1 MENSSEAS
9 TMATVGLWTMETMEV
24 STGVPMEVSM
34 VVSMEVSMGSVDQ
47 TMEASVDSTTEVS
60 TKDQMCRVRVQME
73 RKQCSLTHRWAN
85 RQTNTT
91 VNWIWRID
99 TSVHKRLPNK
109 YFSRWKPPKVTAVNT
124 YFHSV
129 HGCGINAKQFSC
141 GRWCWGRHQLQAP
154 PPDKWTRIV
163 TANTFKSIILN
174 IKLRSG
180 ESIFILFYSLID

>member
-1 MENSSEAS
+1 
-9 TMATVGLWTMETMEV
+9 METMEV
-24 STGVPMEVSM
+24 STAVAMEVSMEVPMEVSM
-34 VVSMEVSMGSVDQ
+34 ELPMVVSMGSVDQ

-109 YFSRWKPPKVTAVNT
+109 YFSR
-124 YFHSV
+124 
-129 HGCGINAKQFSC
+129 
-141 GRWCWGRHQLQAP
+141 
-154 PPDKWTRIV
+154 
-163 TANTFKSIILN
+163 
-174 IKLRSG
+174 
-180 ESIFILFYSLID
+180 